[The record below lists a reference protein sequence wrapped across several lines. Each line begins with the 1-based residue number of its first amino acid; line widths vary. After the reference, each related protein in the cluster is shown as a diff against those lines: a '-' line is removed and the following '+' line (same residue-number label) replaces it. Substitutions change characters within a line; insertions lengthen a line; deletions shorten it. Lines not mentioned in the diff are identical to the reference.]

1 MKSPRFVK
9 YISFLT
15 LMALLLAGCQN
26 NNAQNQPAENQN
38 ESTDSTGDNTGASS
52 DVDAEEYFNSLLE
65 GNSGDY
71 QNKPDTSDGTEG
83 EDTLSDFIVPD
94 LNPDGVDLNQNAVG
108 AIEIGELNR
117 DNGYL
122 EMVPVGET
130 CTIDLNNDGQMDVI
144 TYNATT
150 SNIEEYGTTV
160 ESFTINSGDYKYTLY
175 LSDQGIHIQDP
186 DLDWYYITDINTR
199 DSYKEIAIL
208 DHGANGI
215 PYTYFIR
222 YVGSGTY
229 CLGYVPYFPEDDCF
243 RIKGDGSVESAY
255 DLKLLPNW
263 QASATW
269 LSGSDQLLSSNLAM
283 RKPDLYYLYDEQYVD
298 GLTQLKD
305 LKIYPS
311 RSLTAT
317 AIDAKATDALVTFT
331 QTDDEHWVYMKRDD
345 EVEGWLYMEDKDTV
359 VSGDTKYNIR
369 DVFKD

>member
-1 MKSPRFVK
+1 MS
-9 YISFLT
+9 
-15 LMALLLAGCQN
+15 
-26 NNAQNQPAENQN
+26 E
-38 ESTDSTGDNTGASS
+38 
-52 DVDAEEYFNSLLE
+52 VDAEEYFNSLLE

-83 EDTLSDFIVPD
+83 EDTLSDSIVPD

-108 AIEIGELNR
+108 AIGIGELNK

-130 CTIDLNNDGQMDVI
+130 CTVDLNNDGQMDVI

-150 SNIEEYGTTV
+150 SNIEEYGTAV

-263 QASATW
+263 QAPATW

-283 RKPDLYYLYDEQYVD
+283 REPDLYYLYDEQYVD

-311 RSLTAT
+311 RSLTST